1 MMLIGYNAIVLYY
14 LRPLRPEDDPLLLLL
29 LPPEEDPPPL

>member
-1 MMLIGYNAIVLYY
+1 VLIGYNAIFLYY
-14 LRPLRPEDDPLLLLL
+14 LRPLCPEEDPLLLL